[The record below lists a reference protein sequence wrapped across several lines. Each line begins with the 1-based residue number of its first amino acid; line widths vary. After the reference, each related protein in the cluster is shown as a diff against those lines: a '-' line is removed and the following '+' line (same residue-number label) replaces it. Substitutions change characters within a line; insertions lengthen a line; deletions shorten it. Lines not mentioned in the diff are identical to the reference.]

1 MGMTIPKNMVGI
13 TRIDIMKKLLDFLTL
28 FSSASTLICCA
39 LPALLVALG
48 AGSVMAS
55 LASNV
60 PGLIW
65 ISAHKMQVFIFAG
78 IMLTFGG
85 ILQYRARNMACP
97 IDPDKAK
104 ACGKGRKWSRIVYF
118 FSLTIYLIGGFMAF
132 IAPKLI

>member
-1 MGMTIPKNMVGI
+1 
-13 TRIDIMKKLLDFLTL
+13 MKKLLDFLTL

-65 ISAHKMQVFIFAG
+65 ISAHKIAVFIFAG
-78 IMLTFGG
+78 VILTIGG
-85 ILQYRARNMACP
+85 ILQYRARDMACP
-97 IDPDKAK
+97 IDEKRAK
-104 ACGKGRKWSRIVYF
+104 ACNAGKKWSKIIYF
-118 FSLTIYLIGGFMAF
+118 FSLTLYLIGGFMAF
-132 IAPKLI
+132 IAPQLI